1 LIIKCIASP
10 PRQQD
15 TSYNPSR
22 GNQGKPPTDNS
33 TVAQTNS
40 YGGNPSRGNQ
50 GKPPTDNSMV
60 AQTDSY
66 GGNPSREA
74 MRRKGG
80 DN

>member
-1 LIIKCIASP
+1 MYS
-10 PRQQD
+10 
-15 TSYNPSR
+15 
-22 GNQGKPPTDNS
+22 KPTATTRYKLQSPTD
-33 TVAQTNS
+33 
-40 YGGNPSRGNQ
+40 NPSRGNQ

>member
-1 LIIKCIASP
+1 M
-10 PRQQD
+10 
-15 TSYNPSR
+15 
-22 GNQGKPPTDNS
+22 
-33 TVAQTNS
+33 VAQTNS

>member
-10 PRQQD
+10 ARQQD

-22 GNQGKPPTDNS
+22 GNQGKPPTD
-33 TVAQTNS
+33 
-40 YGGNPSRGNQ
+40 NPSRGNQ